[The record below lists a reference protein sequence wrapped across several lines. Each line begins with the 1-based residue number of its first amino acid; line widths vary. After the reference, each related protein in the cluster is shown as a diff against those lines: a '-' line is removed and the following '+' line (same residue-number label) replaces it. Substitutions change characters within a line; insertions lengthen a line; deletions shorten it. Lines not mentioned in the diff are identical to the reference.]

1 MSPSTSAP
9 KGRDKPAIIVGF
21 LLLALA
27 GVLWSDAVNLSR
39 VAAYGIG
46 PAVMPKMIAGG
57 LVLLGLLSILSGLR
71 QNGKAPEPAD
81 FGPVGILVIG
91 FLLLT
96 AIIGFGGG
104 FIAGMAVLFAITAFA
119 FGRRAPLVDIALG
132 LVLSVLIYLLFSKL
146 LTLSL
151 PQGPL
156 ERLFS

>member
-1 MSPSTSAP
+1 MSLSTSAP

-71 QNGKAPEPAD
+71 QNRKAPEQAD

-104 FIAGMAVLFAITAFA
+104 FIAGMAVLFATTAFA

-132 LVLSVLIYLLFSKL
+132 LLLSALIYLLFSKL